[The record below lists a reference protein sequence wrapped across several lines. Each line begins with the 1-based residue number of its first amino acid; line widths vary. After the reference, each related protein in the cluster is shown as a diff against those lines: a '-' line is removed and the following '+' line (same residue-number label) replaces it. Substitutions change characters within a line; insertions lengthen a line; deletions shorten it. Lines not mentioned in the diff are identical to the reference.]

1 MKFRKLAVLF
11 AACGSLVA
19 CGGGGSLPTG
29 SDPGAPTTNPDGTV
43 DLPGNPVDPNTGGGG
58 TKPDQPAE
66 YTSSWPLTQGSTWTY
81 RIDDPTHGVFNKVVT
96 IHGAETVP
104 GTTMT
109 GIKVHSRQD
118 RSATTGMIY
127 EENSWQLELTN
138 GQVVRL
144 REEDITD
151 GSLVKVV
158 TWSPAMMKSLASAPA
173 SVPWEHQDR
182 VRELITYS
190 AGGTE
195 GKEPVYVWKVLEKD
209 VTVTTPA
216 GTFTNAIKV
225 QRDKLNKS
233 GEVKEEKQRTYW
245 LVPGVGKVREEGER
259 LEELTSYD
267 VKKP

>member
-1 MKFRKLAVLF
+1 MKFRKRVVLF
-11 AACGSLVA
+11 AACGALAA
-19 CGGGGSLPTG
+19 CGGAGSLPTG
-29 SDPGAPTTNPDGTV
+29 NNPGAPTTNPDGSV
-43 DLPGNPVDPNTGGGG
+43 DLPGNPVDPGSGT
-58 TKPDQPAE
+58 TKPDQQAE
-66 YTSSWPLTQGSTWTY
+66 STSLWPLTTGSTWTY
-81 RIDDPTHGVFNKVVT
+81 RITDPANGVFNKVVT
-96 IHGAETVP
+96 VRGPETVP
-104 GTTMT
+104 DTSMT
-109 GIKVHSRQD
+109 AVKVHSKQD
-118 RSATTGMIY
+118 RTATTGTVY

-138 GQVVRL
+138 GLVVRL
-144 REEDITD
+144 REEDVTD
-151 GSLVKVV
+151 GLPTKTT
-158 TWSPAMMKSLASAPA
+158 TWSPAMMKSLSATPA
-173 SVPWEHQDR
+173 SVPWEHQDK

-233 GEVKEEKQRTYW
+233 GEVKEEKQRLYW

-259 LEELTSYD
+259 TEELVSYD